1 MKLRSFTTTGLLR
14 ATVLKFK
21 SSETLLPEIFLLVAM
36 ILYKL
41 KSWRNDMPE
50 IFLLIAMILYLI
62 TDK

>member
-1 MKLRSFTTTGLLR
+1 M
-14 ATVLKFK
+14 
-21 SSETLLPEIFLLVAM
+21 PEIFLLVAM

-50 IFLLIAMILYLI
+50 IFLLAAMILYLI